1 MIHLHHYESKF
12 SSPSRSAAVSILD
25 LCDNEIYSDDNGA
38 LLGQLSMLRAG
49 MFVESHDDLEWHEAV
64 SRAVSH

>member
-1 MIHLHHYESKF
+1 MVRHSQPKT
-12 SSPSRSAAVSILD
+12 PRTSRDVNASLLD
-25 LCDNEIYSDDNGA
+25 WCDNEIYSDDNGA

-49 MFVESHDDLEWHEAV
+49 MFVQKIDNPQWHQAV

>member
-1 MIHLHHYESKF
+1 MIHHLESKF
-12 SSPSRSAAVSILD
+12 ASLSSSANASVLD